1 MVDDTGETEIL
12 GARGMIP
19 ANFKEQYGAA
29 DIAQAIGR
37 LGREIDRWAAEVRA
51 ATETD
56 LLTIPVL
63 RGGIFFFAD
72 LVRHIKHSVEIA
84 PVSAWSY
91 ETGENVQRDSVGINS
106 GDLAV
111 RDRSVL
117 IVDDVCDSGKTLAE
131 LTAHFRHSGARDV
144 RSTTLIRRV
153 LPHETFAPNWV
164 GFEYNGPEW
173 FVGYGMDDCDRW
185 RNLGSIYI
193 ITK

>member
-1 MVDDTGETEIL
+1 
-12 GARGMIP
+12 MIP
-19 ANFKEQYGAA
+19 SNFKEKYGAA
-29 DIAQAIGR
+29 EIAAAIGR
-37 LGREIDRWAAEVRA
+37 MGRDIDRWAGEVRA
-51 ATETD
+51 ATSTD

-72 LVRHIKHSVEIA
+72 LVRQISHSVEIA

-91 ETGENVQRDSVGINS
+91 ETGENVQRDTVSIAS
-106 GDLAV
+106 GTIAV

-131 LTAHFRHSGARDV
+131 LTDHFTRAGAREV

-153 LPHETFAPNWV
+153 MPHDTFSPDWV
-164 GFEYNGPEW
+164 GFEYHGPEW

-193 ITK
+193 ITQS